1 MSLLG
6 KISGISVRKILTG
19 PNNGVRMICN
29 VIEYTTRKT
38 KTQTWS
44 RKPLF
49 DLRKKDYA
57 SFPGTDDENDQ
68 HCSVE

>member
-1 MSLLG
+1 
-6 KISGISVRKILTG
+6 
-19 PNNGVRMICN
+19 MIRN
-29 VIEYTTRKT
+29 VIEFSKRKT
-38 KTQTWS
+38 KTQAWS

-49 DLRKKDYA
+49 DWRKKDYA